1 VVRRYV
7 WCRNLKNEEAMTRV
21 GSQRPPKKYLAS
33 FIILYNEPTN
43 AQLFHKLSHSSYMF
57 RHYCV
62 ILTESA
68 VSTLLSYTSMSNA
81 AVGNII

>member
-1 VVRRYV
+1 VVRRFL
-7 WCRNLKNEEAMTRV
+7 WSRNLKNEEAITRV
-21 GSQRPPKKYLAS
+21 GSQRPKKYFAS

-43 AQLFHKLSHSSYMF
+43 AQLFHKLSHSSYIF